1 MNPALNRD
9 AELAYGAGQIN
20 PLKAVNPG
28 LVYDAD
34 ENDYINFLCGQ
45 GYNTTLLRR
54 ITGDNN
60 STCTSANRGSV
71 FNLNLPSFTLS
82 TARSKS
88 NNVTFGRTV
97 TNVGSARS
105 TYRATITAHPSSLK
119 IQVVPSVLTF
129 SSLGQRLPFTLK
141 IEGTIN
147 ATLVSFSLI
156 WADGTFQARSPIVLY
171 GP

>member
-1 MNPALNRD
+1 
-9 AELAYGAGQIN
+9 
-20 PLKAVNPG
+20 LKAVNPG
-28 LVYDAD
+28 LVYDAG

-45 GYNTTLLRR
+45 GYTTKQLREV
-54 ITGDNN
+54 TGDKN
-60 STCTSANRGSV
+60 TCTSAKRGSV

-88 NNVTFGRTV
+88 NKITFGRTV

-105 TYRATITAHPSSLK
+105 TYRATVTAYPSSLNV
-119 IQVVPSVLTF
+119 QVVPSVLTF

-141 IEGTIN
+141 IEGKIN

-156 WADGTFQARSPIVLY
+156 WDDGTFQVRSPVVVFV
-171 GP
+171 P